1 MAIYRGIIIL
11 LMLLSFNAMAEKAV
25 DTKDPVYKSWL
36 YYKNAS
42 NEFNKGNYQVALDN
56 AQKSNM
62 FRPNKKSRKLIQKI
76 REIGYSNVKTAT
88 ALINFNPQLAK
99 EYFTTAKALIDPRD
113 KKTAALI
120 ESSLKSLE
128 PVQ

>member
-1 MAIYRGIIIL
+1 MGIYRSIIIVL
-11 LMLLSFNAMAEKAV
+11 IFCGLNAHAAKVV

-42 NEFNKGNYQVALDN
+42 NEFNKGNYEVALDN

-62 FRPNKKSRKLIQKI
+62 FKPNKKSRKLVQKI
-76 REIGYSNVKTAT
+76 REIGYSNVKTGI
-88 ALINFNPQLAK
+88 ALINFNPELAK
-99 EYFTTAKALIDPRD
+99 DYLTKAKALIDPRD
-113 KKTAALI
+113 KKTMTQIDKTLI
-120 ESSLKSLE
+120 SLE